1 VRFLLLLPPSLAVL
15 ERRLRERGTDKE
27 DAIGKRMES
36 AGREVKFVER
46 NHQHADKPVYDQ
58 VVVNDELE
66 KAYAERLREGVR
78 PGIER

>member
-1 VRFLLLLPPSLAVL
+1 VL

-36 AGREVKFVER
+36 AGREVEFAER
-46 NHQHADKPVYDQ
+46 NRHADKPVYDR

-66 KAYAERLREGVR
+66 KAYAEVEAFCLAEA
-78 PGIER
+78 